1 MCSPQHVDKNGTH
14 NILTDA
20 RVLVFGI
27 YVSILLLPCLWAGC
41 LGLDVEKMMPT
52 NEDLHSPL
60 FYGSASLQPPPHQ
73 QKEVG
78 NVTPHFQASNYIAL
92 DCIVLYGIVLYCMAL
107 HFNGLHCIESVG
119 DVWNFFIV
127 LYCIVL
133 YCIVWYCIVLYC
145 IVM

>member
-1 MCSPQHVDKNGTH
+1 MREESLRQSFGPMMSMMEAHLGRAIFPVVRLYYIWITGRKLVKMCGPQHVDKNGIH

-73 QKEVG
+73 QKEGG
-78 NVTPHFQASNYIAL
+78 NVTPHF
-92 DCIVLYGIVLYCMAL
+92 
-107 HFNGLHCIESVG
+107 
-119 DVWNFFIV
+119 
-127 LYCIVL
+127 
-133 YCIVWYCIVLYC
+133 
-145 IVM
+145 

>member
-1 MCSPQHVDKNGTH
+1 MAAIRKSAKRTIRNYLELVKMCGPQHVDKNGIH

-73 QKEVG
+73 QKEGG
-78 NVTPHFQASNYIAL
+78 NVTPHF
-92 DCIVLYGIVLYCMAL
+92 
-107 HFNGLHCIESVG
+107 
-119 DVWNFFIV
+119 
-127 LYCIVL
+127 
-133 YCIVWYCIVLYC
+133 
-145 IVM
+145 

>member
-1 MCSPQHVDKNGTH
+1 MSTERPHPRKVVIRLKLVKMCGPQHVDKNGIH

-27 YVSILLLPCLWAGC
+27 YVSLLPCLWAGC

-73 QKEVG
+73 QKEGG
-78 NVTPHFQASNYIAL
+78 NVTPHF
-92 DCIVLYGIVLYCMAL
+92 
-107 HFNGLHCIESVG
+107 
-119 DVWNFFIV
+119 
-127 LYCIVL
+127 
-133 YCIVWYCIVLYC
+133 
-145 IVM
+145 

>member
-1 MCSPQHVDKNGTH
+1 MEVGLHPLLAVYTSDLNKTIGKVGTDIFASFGAEQLKLVKLCGPQHVDKNGIH

-73 QKEVG
+73 QKEGG
-78 NVTPHFQASNYIAL
+78 NVTPHF
-92 DCIVLYGIVLYCMAL
+92 
-107 HFNGLHCIESVG
+107 
-119 DVWNFFIV
+119 
-127 LYCIVL
+127 
-133 YCIVWYCIVLYC
+133 
-145 IVM
+145 

>member
-1 MCSPQHVDKNGTH
+1 MTKSIEQLITFGARTKNEHHRQMTPEMAPEPSNTYPKTIQRKQRQIAKHIKLVKMCGPQHVDKNGIH

-73 QKEVG
+73 QKEGG
-78 NVTPHFQASNYIAL
+78 NVTPHF
-92 DCIVLYGIVLYCMAL
+92 
-107 HFNGLHCIESVG
+107 
-119 DVWNFFIV
+119 
-127 LYCIVL
+127 
-133 YCIVWYCIVLYC
+133 
-145 IVM
+145 

>member
-1 MCSPQHVDKNGTH
+1 MLHFRCLLEGLGHHFGSFGSLFWESKSFILAPREALGTLNKTSPEKETKLVKMCGPQHVDKNGIH

-73 QKEVG
+73 QKEGG
-78 NVTPHFQASNYIAL
+78 NVTPHF
-92 DCIVLYGIVLYCMAL
+92 
-107 HFNGLHCIESVG
+107 
-119 DVWNFFIV
+119 
-127 LYCIVL
+127 
-133 YCIVWYCIVLYC
+133 
-145 IVM
+145 

>member
-1 MCSPQHVDKNGTH
+1 MVLTPVYDFGDSTYLNLKVPPSKLVKMCGPQHVDKNGIH

-60 FYGSASLQPPPHQ
+60 FYGSASLHPPPHQ
-73 QKEVG
+73 QKEGG
-78 NVTPHFQASNYIAL
+78 NVTPHF
-92 DCIVLYGIVLYCMAL
+92 
-107 HFNGLHCIESVG
+107 
-119 DVWNFFIV
+119 
-127 LYCIVL
+127 
-133 YCIVWYCIVLYC
+133 
-145 IVM
+145 

>member
-1 MCSPQHVDKNGTH
+1 MSPETPQNVTRNHTEKTTNKLPKLVKMCGPQHVDKNGIH

-73 QKEVG
+73 QKEGG
-78 NVTPHFQASNYIAL
+78 NVTPHF
-92 DCIVLYGIVLYCMAL
+92 
-107 HFNGLHCIESVG
+107 
-119 DVWNFFIV
+119 
-127 LYCIVL
+127 
-133 YCIVWYCIVLYC
+133 
-145 IVM
+145 

>member
-1 MCSPQHVDKNGTH
+1 MIPKRSARPAHIFSNILCLKTIEFVKMCGPQHVDKNGIH

-73 QKEVG
+73 QKEGG
-78 NVTPHFQASNYIAL
+78 NVTPHF
-92 DCIVLYGIVLYCMAL
+92 
-107 HFNGLHCIESVG
+107 
-119 DVWNFFIV
+119 
-127 LYCIVL
+127 
-133 YCIVWYCIVLYC
+133 
-145 IVM
+145 

>member
-1 MCSPQHVDKNGTH
+1 MDTVPKQLVKMFGPQHVDKNGIH

-73 QKEVG
+73 QKEGG
-78 NVTPHFQASNYIAL
+78 NVTPHF
-92 DCIVLYGIVLYCMAL
+92 
-107 HFNGLHCIESVG
+107 
-119 DVWNFFIV
+119 
-127 LYCIVL
+127 
-133 YCIVWYCIVLYC
+133 
-145 IVM
+145 

>member
-1 MCSPQHVDKNGTH
+1 MFTSESLHSELKHDGVRTVVIECYCFLINIIVDARRSVPPKKPMLFYRFQQKCWDSYKLVKMCGPQHVDKNGIH

-73 QKEVG
+73 QKEGG
-78 NVTPHFQASNYIAL
+78 NVTPHF
-92 DCIVLYGIVLYCMAL
+92 
-107 HFNGLHCIESVG
+107 
-119 DVWNFFIV
+119 
-127 LYCIVL
+127 
-133 YCIVWYCIVLYC
+133 
-145 IVM
+145 

>member
-1 MCSPQHVDKNGTH
+1 MAARSLTSMVSWPIIIRALHPHLVSVGQTGPPEWRPRQLKLVEMCGPQHVDKNGIH

-73 QKEVG
+73 QKEG
-78 NVTPHFQASNYIAL
+78 
-92 DCIVLYGIVLYCMAL
+92 GM
-107 HFNGLHCIESVG
+107 
-119 DVWNFFIV
+119 
-127 LYCIVL
+127 
-133 YCIVWYCIVLYC
+133 
-145 IVM
+145 

>member
-1 MCSPQHVDKNGTH
+1 MIYFAPDCELVKMCGPQHVDKNGIH

-73 QKEVG
+73 QKEGG
-78 NVTPHFQASNYIAL
+78 NVAPHFLASNYIAL
-92 DCIVLYGIVLYCMAL
+92 DCKGK
-107 HFNGLHCIESVG
+107 
-119 DVWNFFIV
+119 
-127 LYCIVL
+127 
-133 YCIVWYCIVLYC
+133 
-145 IVM
+145 